1 MNCISSSPSSKYIG
15 HTTVSGLSF
24 PVQASDYFPL
34 ELEKYYEGAKKR
46 KAELSLSLRHK
57 IKSIRKRGESSK
69 SQASASVSDD
79 RGGTDTSYKDQ
90 VHVSILI

>member
-34 ELEKYYEGAKKR
+34 DKYYEGAKKR